1 MKNLPKLL
9 FSLLFLSFISIS
21 CEKDED
27 EELKNSTD
35 SIVEI
40 TVKSVDGKIKSNV
53 TVYMFTDPATETF
66 GHSTIYAKKESVSDE
81 NGIARFELKETIDLD
96 PIDSQTTLYFTSL
109 TKISEMS
116 YSVDGT
122 IGVTVKK
129 GENISKTLNLNK

>member
-1 MKNLPKLL
+1 MKNLSKIL

-21 CEKDED
+21 CEKEED
-27 EELKNSTD
+27 ELKNSTD
-35 SIVEI
+35 SNVEI
-40 TVKSVDGKIKSNV
+40 TIKGVDGNIKPNI
-53 TVYMFTDPATETF
+53 TVYMFKDPATETF
-66 GHSTIYAKKESVSDE
+66 GNNPIYARKESVSDE

-129 GENISKTLNLNK
+129 GENFSKTLNLNK